1 MERKAQSLNDII
13 KNKTKEEDYD
23 REIFNF
29 ENLEWAMMII
39 DTRATQIGFE
49 ALLVPMLDFV
59 NIKESAKNPSRTLK
73 LKFGENE
80 ISEVKSQS
88 DVAKGAEV
96 FENLPLNSDDL
107 LLKKGIV
114 NENNFHDC
122 YSFNGNFE
130 DRSKNDGLAR
140 FRNVI
145 FARYFLFDENEK
157 V

>member
-1 MERKAQSLNDII
+1 MERKAQSINDII
-13 KNKTKEEDYD
+13 RNKTKEEDFD
-23 REIFNF
+23 REIFNS
-29 ENLEWAMMII
+29 ENIEWAMMILE
-39 DTRATQIGFE
+39 TRATQIGFE
-49 ALLVPMLDFV
+49 LLLVPMLDMV
-59 NIKESAKNPSRTLK
+59 NIKESAKNPSRTMK
-73 LKFGENE
+73 LRFEENK

-88 DVAKGAEV
+88 DVAKGNEV
-96 FENLPLNSDDL
+96 FENLPYNADEL
-107 LLKKGIV
+107 LLKKGVI

-130 DRSKNDGLAR
+130 DRSKQDGLAR